1 MPAGLG
7 GGLFTQGGDHEACR
21 LRCLVWGW
29 GDGVAGTGRAS
40 ETGAALGAAHVS
52 PCTDG
57 DRSCHVARGKE
68 TAKDPVFRPGWRWG
82 DHRRPG
88 RAGSTQ
94 RWKGLSPAGVG
105 AKMEMPSSALLLEA
119 LLTPQHAGEGRGS
132 KGRRCAPSGVV
143 LGSARSRAPC
153 PDHAPSTHSLPQKPP
168 AMAHTHRPPRLV
180 VLPLSHFTDGEPEA
194 QGAPITTGVADA
206 YWAPAVC
213 QALTP
218 SYRPGLWDLGLFIC
232 FS

>member
-1 MPAGLG
+1 MVSRLGWGGRGGRDGSGIRTRCRPAGCPRVTL
-7 GGLFTQGGDHEACR
+7 HR
-21 LRCLVWGW
+21 
-29 GDGVAGTGRAS
+29 
-40 ETGAALGAAHVS
+40 
-52 PCTDG
+52 
-57 DRSCHVARGKE
+57 RGQVLPRGSRERGCKGSS
-68 TAKDPVFRPGWRWG
+68 VPGWRWG

-94 RWKGLSPAGVG
+94 LWKGLSPAGVG

-119 LLTPQHAGEGRGS
+119 LLMPQHAGEGRVS
-132 KGRRCAPSGVV
+132 KGRRCAPSRVV
-143 LGSARSRAPC
+143 LGSVRSRAPC
-153 PDHAPSTHSLPQKPP
+153 PDRAPSTPSLPQKPP
-168 AMAHTHRPPRLV
+168 AMAHAHRPPRLV
-180 VLPLSHFTDGEPEA
+180 VLPLSRFTDGEPEA

-213 QALTP
+213 QAFTP